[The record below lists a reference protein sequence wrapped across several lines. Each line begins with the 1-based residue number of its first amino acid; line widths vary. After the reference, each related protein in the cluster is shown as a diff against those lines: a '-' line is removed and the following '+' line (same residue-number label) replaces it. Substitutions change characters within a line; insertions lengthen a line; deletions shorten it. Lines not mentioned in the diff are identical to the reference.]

1 MPMSLRHAILLLG
14 LALSSATWA
23 AEVKVENAWLRA
35 TAPGQQVGGAFMTLT
50 ADADLALTEA
60 ASPVAGKV
68 ELHSMAMEKGIMLM
82 RRLDRIDLP
91 KAKAVVLE
99 PGGLHIML
107 FGLKAPLKAGEQ
119 VPLTLT
125 VRDAKGKTQRIQVKA
140 AVREMAGGMMQPHH

>member
-140 AVREMAGGMMQPHH
+140 TVREMAGGMMQPHH